1 MIGIDEDGYDYVV
14 KKLGEN
20 MDLNTIELKKS
31 NKEHEHDRYHD
42 SIQWL
47 LYYTLRLYVQRCL

>member
-31 NKEHEHDRYHD
+31 NKEHEHNRYHG
-42 SIQWL
+42 SIQ
-47 LYYTLRLYVQRCL
+47 

>member
-1 MIGIDEDGYDYVV
+1 MDLELQNYYADYVV

-42 SIQWL
+42 SIQ
-47 LYYTLRLYVQRCL
+47 